1 MAIPKDIY
9 ADPEIIDL
17 KEPSLS
23 FNLDDVILP
32 TGMVVAGI
40 T

>member
-1 MAIPKDIY
+1 MALPIDIY

-17 KEPSLS
+17 KESSLS

-32 TGMVVAGI
+32 TGMVLAG
-40 T
+40 TT